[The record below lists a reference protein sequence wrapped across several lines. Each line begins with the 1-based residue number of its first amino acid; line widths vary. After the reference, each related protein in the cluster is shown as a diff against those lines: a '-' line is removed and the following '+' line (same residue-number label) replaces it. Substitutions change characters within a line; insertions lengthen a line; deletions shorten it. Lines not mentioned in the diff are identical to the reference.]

1 MIKKNVLVKKKAL
14 QYKLHYLNNK
24 KPRISGV
31 FLFPRKTF
39 IKIIM
44 CGRYVN
50 KNTIDDLTDFFG
62 PEFSID
68 ISSPLNQS
76 YNICPTQY
84 SSVLFKSMTRMRLEN
99 MSWGLIPSWSK
110 DNSFASKLI
119 NARVETIEEKPS
131 FKNLVKKNRCIVIA
145 NGYYEWIT
153 TAEGKQPVYIYSKE
167 NVILMAGL
175 WPSWGK
181 INSFTIITKS
191 SEGILKDIHHR
202 MPLLIN
208 HSDVN
213 TYLDSNIDFS
223 DSQKFYDAGY
233 KYHKVSKKVN

>member
-1 MIKKNVLVKKKAL
+1 M
-14 QYKLHYLNNK
+14 
-24 KPRISGV
+24 S
-31 FLFPRKTF
+31 
-39 IKIIM
+39 
-44 CGRYVN
+44 
-50 KNTIDDLTDFFG
+50 
-62 PEFSID
+62 
-68 ISSPLNQS
+68 
-76 YNICPTQY
+76 
-84 SSVLFKSMTRMRLEN
+84 RMRLED

-110 DNSFASKLI
+110 DKNFASKLI

-175 WPSWGK
+175 WTSWGK
-181 INSFTIITKS
+181 VNSFTIITKS

-213 TYLDSNIDFS
+213 TYLDNKIDFLIPTNFMMLVLS
-223 DSQKFYDAGY
+223 ITKFQ
-233 KYHKVSKKVN
+233 KVNYPKNNDASCIKTID

>member
-1 MIKKNVLVKKKAL
+1 
-14 QYKLHYLNNK
+14 
-24 KPRISGV
+24 
-31 FLFPRKTF
+31 
-39 IKIIM
+39 M

-62 PEFSID
+62 PELSID

-84 SSVLFKSMTRMRLEN
+84 SSVLFKSMSRMRLEN

-110 DNSFASKLI
+110 DKSFASKLI
-119 NARVETIEEKPS
+119 NARIETVEEKPS

-167 NVILMAGL
+167 NVVLMAGL
-175 WPSWGK
+175 WTSWGK
-181 INSFTIITKS
+181 VNSFTIITKS
-191 SEGILKDIHHR
+191 SEGILKNIHHR

-213 TYLDSNIDFS
+213 TYLDNKIDFS
-223 DSQKFYDAGY
+223 DSHKFYDAGF
-233 KYHKVSKKVN
+233 KYHKVSKKVNYPKNNDASCIKTID

>member
-1 MIKKNVLVKKKAL
+1 
-14 QYKLHYLNNK
+14 
-24 KPRISGV
+24 
-31 FLFPRKTF
+31 
-39 IKIIM
+39 M

-50 KNTIDDLTDFFG
+50 KNTIDDLTNFFG
-62 PEFSID
+62 PDFSFD

-84 SSVLFKSMTRMRLEN
+84 SPVLYKSMGSLKLED

-131 FKNLVKKNRCIVIA
+131 FKNLVKNNRCIVIA

-153 TAEGKQPVYIYSKE
+153 TAKGKQPVYIYLKE
-167 NVILMAGL
+167 NVVLMAGL
-175 WPSWGK
+175 WTSWGK
-181 INSFTIITKS
+181 VNSFTIITKS

-213 TYLDSNIDFS
+213 TYLNNKIDFS
-223 DSQKFYDAGY
+223 NSHKFYDAGF
-233 KYHKVSKKVN
+233 KYHKVSKKVNYPKNNDVSCIKNIDLQNCL

>member
-1 MIKKNVLVKKKAL
+1 
-14 QYKLHYLNNK
+14 
-24 KPRISGV
+24 
-31 FLFPRKTF
+31 
-39 IKIIM
+39 M

-84 SSVLFKSMTRMRLEN
+84 SSVLFKSMSRMRLED

-110 DNSFASKLI
+110 DKNFASKLI
-119 NARVETIEEKPS
+119 NARLETIEEKPS

-153 TAEGKQPVYIYSKE
+153 TAEGKQPVYIYSKK
-167 NVILMAGL
+167 NIILMAGL
-175 WPSWGK
+175 WTSWGK
-181 INSFTIITKS
+181 VNSFTIITKS
-191 SEGILKDIHHR
+191 SEGVLEDIHHR

-213 TYLDSNIDFS
+213 TYLDSKIDFS
-223 DSQKFYDAGY
+223 DSHKFYDACLQ
-233 KYHKVSKKVN
+233 YHKVSKKVNYPKNNDASCIKTID

>member
-1 MIKKNVLVKKKAL
+1 
-14 QYKLHYLNNK
+14 
-24 KPRISGV
+24 
-31 FLFPRKTF
+31 
-39 IKIIM
+39 M

-62 PEFSID
+62 PEFSFD
-68 ISSPLNQS
+68 ISSQLNQS
-76 YNICPTQY
+76 YNICPTQH
-84 SSVLFKSMTRMRLEN
+84 SLVLFKSMGIMRFED

-110 DNSFASKLI
+110 DKSFASKLI

-175 WPSWGK
+175 WSSWGK
-181 INSFTIITKS
+181 VNSFTIITKS
-191 SEGILKDIHHR
+191 SENVLKNIHHR

-213 TYLDSNIDFS
+213 TYLDRNIDFF
-223 DSQKFYDAGY
+223 DSHKFYDAGL
-233 KYHKVSKKVN
+233 KYHKVSKKVNYPKNNDASCIKTID